1 MTEVPTRSPLPEA
14 LDFLDAHIRA
24 PYRRKRAIYDRI
36 GCPEWGGVADADW
49 IALAALLT
57 GDEGA
62 GRDSLSQL
70 IRHHVQAIP
79 AGGSAIYTFVQEYAD
94 VEYGLWSS
102 VDHLVF
108 IRDRDLSRITLR
120 RFSGAQFAERMEE
133 LGGEN
138 FLWNSRFTDPDVE
151 FTTQWLDRNAA
162 VMLIIEDREVRSF
175 DSRLWK
181 AAV

>member
-1 MTEVPTRSPLPEA
+1 MPEVPSRSPLPEA

-24 PYRRKRAIYDRI
+24 PYRRKQAIYDRV

-94 VEYGLWSS
+94 VECGLWTS

-108 IRDRDLSRITLR
+108 IRDRDLSRILLR

-133 LGGEN
+133 LGGEG
-138 FLWNSRFTDPDVE
+138 FLRNSEFTDPDVE
-151 FTTQWLDRNAA
+151 FTAQWLDRNAA
-162 VMLIIEDREVRSF
+162 VMLIIEDGQVRSF
-175 DSRLWK
+175 DSRLWE
-181 AAV
+181 AAA

>member
-1 MTEVPTRSPLPEA
+1 MTKVSSRSPLAEA

-57 GDEGA
+57 RDEGA
-62 GRDSLSQL
+62 GRDSLSPL

-79 AGGSAIYTFVQEYAD
+79 AGGSAVYTFVQEYAD
-94 VEYGLWSS
+94 MEYGLWAS

-108 IRDRDLSRITLR
+108 IRDRDLSRILLR

-133 LGGEN
+133 LGGDD
-138 FLWNSRFTDPDVE
+138 FLRNSEFTDPDVD
-151 FTTQWLDRNAA
+151 FPADWLNRNAA
-162 VMLIIEDREVRSF
+162 VMLITEDGEVRSF
-175 DSRLWK
+175 DSRLWQ
-181 AAV
+181 AAA